1 MDKRM
6 LLAIALSLAIL
17 IGYQYFFMPPQ
28 APQPISQPPVPE
40 TGEAIQKQ
48 ENAKPAAQLVPPAAA
63 EKTVEKTLTVD
74 TELYTAILSSRGGT
88 LKNITLK
95 KYKDKNGA
103 PIVLSANGGVLPLS
117 LGTDE
122 TFSLGNALFSVKGKD
137 LALTSSS
144 KPEQIVFE
152 YSSGNLS
159 ARRTYT
165 FSATDYGIELK
176 DEVNGLP
183 SYWITIGKDFGIHE
197 RDDSVHF
204 GPVVLK
210 DAERL
215 EFKAKDLKEPKYF
228 KEGLKWIAT
237 EDKYFFASI
246 APKSP
251 VESAKVWSVNGDALS
266 AIKMPTGSNSYLI
279 YVGPK
284 AFDTLAK
291 YGIGLEHIVDF
302 GFFSVLSRPL
312 FWLLKQFYH
321 FIPNYGAAI
330 ILLTIIVR
338 IPFIPL
344 INKGQ
349 SSMKKLQD
357 IQPKMAE
364 IREKYK
370 KDPQKMQKEV
380 MELYK
385 KHKVNPMGGCLPMV
399 LQIPVFFA
407 LYKVL
412 LVAIELRG
420 APFMLWINDL
430 STKDPYYIFPIV
442 MGATMV
448 IQQRMT
454 PSTMEP
460 TQQKIMML
468 MPVIFTFMFLSFPS
482 GLVLYWLV
490 NNVLSIAQQFYIN
503 AKIKKQPASS

>member
-28 APQPISQPPVPE
+28 TPQPVLEPPTHK
-40 TGEAIQKQ
+40 TGEAVQKQ
-48 ENAKPAAQLVPPAAA
+48 EGAKSAAPLIPAAA
-63 EKTVEKTLTVD
+63 SSAEKNVTVD
-74 TELYTAILSSRGGT
+74 TELYSAVLSSKGGT

-95 KYKDKNGA
+95 KYNDKNGN
-103 PIVLSANGGVLPLS
+103 PIILSANDSLFPLS
-117 LGTDE
+117 IGTDE
-122 TFSLGNALFSVKGKD
+122 TFSLGNILFSVRGKD
-137 LALTSSS
+137 LALNKSS
-144 KPEQIVFE
+144 KSEHIVFE
-152 YSSGNLS
+152 YSSGDFS
-159 ARRTYT
+159 AKRTYT
-165 FSATDYGIELK
+165 FSANDYSIELK
-176 DEVNGLP
+176 DEINGIP
-183 SYWITIGKDFGIHE
+183 SYWITLGKDFGIHK

-204 GPVVLK
+204 GPVLLK
-210 DAERL
+210 DAERI
-215 EFKAKDLKEPKYF
+215 EFKAKDLKESKFY
-228 KEGLKWIAT
+228 KEGFKWIAI
-237 EDKYFFASI
+237 EDKYFFSAI

-251 VESAKVWSVNGDALS
+251 VDSVKLWNSNGETMS
-266 AIKMPTGSNSYLI
+266 AIKMPSGSNSYLI

-284 AFDTLAK
+284 AFNILEK

-349 SSMKKLQD
+349 SSMKKLQE

-364 IREKYK
+364 IKEKYK
-370 KDPQKMQKEV
+370 KDPQKMQKEI

-385 KHKVNPMGGCLPMV
+385 KNKVNPMGGCLPMV

-412 LVAIELRG
+412 LIAIELRG
-420 APFMLWINDL
+420 APFMFWITDL
-430 STKDPYYIFPIV
+430 STKDPYYILPIV

-448 IQQRMT
+448 IQQKMT
-454 PSTMEP
+454 PSAMEP

-468 MPVIFTFMFLSFPS
+468 MPVIFTFMFLTFPS

-503 AKIKKQPASS
+503 AKIKKQPASL